1 MNRLQIAAEL
11 KKLKYDIAAHERQIR
26 RTTDM
31 EMLRL
36 LKAEESI
43 LLLEI
48 ARLRS
53 KLKSLRN

>member
-1 MNRLQIAAEL
+1 MNASEIAAEL
-11 KKLKYDIAAHERQIR
+11 KKLRYDIAAHQRQIR
-26 RTTDM
+26 RTTDL

-43 LLLEI
+43 LFQEI

-53 KLKSLRN
+53 ELRTLRN

>member
-1 MNRLQIAAEL
+1 MNASEIVAEL
-11 KKLKYDIAAHERQIR
+11 KKLKYDIAAHQKQIR
-26 RTTDM
+26 RTTDL